1 MKNVR
6 DILYGASIKEV
17 IGATNQEIEKIVFD
31 SRNVGMNDLFVAIKG
46 AAVDGHQFID
56 KAIESGAKSIV
67 LEDKPAKLQQDV
79 NYIVVDDTHKTLAIL
94 ANNYYDQPSKDLKLI
109 GITGTNGKTTT
120 TTLLYNLFLEMGRSV
135 GLISTVVNMINETA
149 IPTERTTPDP
159 VSLNALLRQMV
170 DEGCEYCFMEV
181 SSHAIHQKRVGGLH
195 FYGGGFTNITREHLD
210 YHKTFKE
217 YLNVKKEFFDGLSA
231 GSFAIT
237 NADDKNGE
245 VMLQNTKAK
254 KYTYALK
261 NVADYKAKVLENNFS
276 GLVLSIEGT
285 ELYTRLIGDF
295 NAYNVLLVYAIAEQL
310 ENNTIE
316 ILRVLSSLQ
325 PVEGRFEYFKS
336 KTGVIGIVDYAHTP
350 DALENVLDTIGNIR
364 TGNETVFT
372 IVGCGGDRDR
382 TKRPVM
388 AKIACEGSDKVVLTS
403 DNPRTEDPEAIIEE
417 MMTGVGG
424 EHFKKTMSISN
435 RKEAIKAACQMA
447 EPNDII
453 LIAGKGHETYQEIN
467 GVKHDFDDL
476 EILTEILIKLDK

>member
-1 MKNVR
+1 VVGTT
-6 DILYGASIKEV
+6 DS
-17 IGATNQEIEKIVFD
+17 EIENIVFD
-31 SRNVGMNDLFVAIKG
+31 SRQVADNDLFVAIKG
-46 AAVDGHQFID
+46 AAADGHQFID
-56 KAIESGAKSIV
+56 KAIQSGATSIV
-67 LEDKPAKLQQDV
+67 LEDKPEELKSGI
-79 NYIVVDDTHKTLAIL
+79 NYIVVDDTHKALSIL
-94 ANNYYDQPSKDLKLI
+94 ANNYFDQPSKDLKLV

-120 TTLLYNLFLEMGRSV
+120 TTLLYNLFLQMGRSV
-135 GLISTVVNMINETA
+135 GLISTVVNMINDKA

-231 GSFAIT
+231 ESFAIT
-237 NADDKNGE
+237 NADDKNGD

-254 KYTYALK
+254 KFTYALK

-276 GLVLSIEGT
+276 GLVLSIQGT

-310 ENNTIE
+310 EDNTIE

-350 DALENVLDTIGNIR
+350 DALENVLSTIGNIR

-372 IVGCGGDRDR
+372 LVGCGGDRDR

-403 DNPRTEDPEAIIEE
+403 DNPRTEDPDAIIEE

-424 EHFKKTMSISN
+424 EHYKKTMSISS
-435 RKEAIKAACQMA
+435 RKDAIKTACQMA
-447 EPNDII
+447 ESDDII

-476 EILTEILIKLDK
+476 EILKEILTKLDK